1 MERPVLVHSRAL
13 EPYEGT
19 LEAMRAAVSGI
30 RASGVG
36 ELWWVQHP
44 PVFTQG
50 QAGRPEHVLAPGAI
64 PVVQSDRGGQVTY
77 HGPGQQI
84 LYVLLPIG
92 PWQIAV
98 RDLVEALEHSVI
110 SLLARHGVDAA
121 ARRDAPG
128 VYVDGAKIASLG
140 LRVRHGV
147 SYHGIALN
155 VDMDLTPFSWIHPCG
170 YADLT
175 VTQWTAQVLGPVH
188 WSTVRAQWLDAL
200 IARLQLTVL
209 SE

>member
-1 MERPVLVHSRAL
+1 MERPVRIQVRAL
-13 EPYEGT
+13 EPYQTT
-19 LEAMRAAVSGI
+19 LDAMRGAIASVREVGI
-30 RASGVG
+30 G

-50 QAGRPEHVLAPGAI
+50 QAGRPEHVLATGAI
-64 PVVQSDRGGQVTY
+64 PVVQSDRGVQVTY

-98 RDLVEALEHSVI
+98 RGLVEALEGSVI
-110 SLLARHGVDAA
+110 DLLAVYGVEAA
-121 ARRDAPG
+121 GRRDAPG
-128 VYVDGAKIASLG
+128 VYVQDAKIASLG

-155 VDMDLTPFSWIHPCG
+155 VAMDLSPFRCIHPCG
-170 YADLT
+170 QVGLA
-175 VTQWTAQVLGPVH
+175 VTQWIDHVGAPVQ
-188 WSTVRAQWLDAL
+188 WNALRAGWLEALVR
-200 IARLQLTVL
+200 RCQLTVL
-209 SE
+209 SD